1 MSVVRASLKGLQA
14 LIPIPDVPD
23 APVIGSATNVGTS
36 RAYNN
41 GSSTVTYTAAA
52 TGGTPASYTITSN
65 PGGFTGTGTSPVTIT
80 GLQSNTA
87 YTFTA
92 TATNATATS
101 AASTATSSITA
112 TTVPQAPTIG
122 TATNASAGNVSV
134 PFTAANNGGSAITGY
149 TLTSSSGLTAS
160 GASSPLTLIE
170 TVSSVFTY
178 TVTATNA
185 NGTSAASAA
194 SNSLTISLVPGVP
207 SISSVS
213 DVGTSRAFN
222 NGAASVAFTA
232 GSGPAATS
240 YTVTSSPGGYT
251 ASGASSPIVVTGL
264 QSGTSYTYAV
274 TATNA
279 IGSSSA
285 SASSS
290 SVTAT
295 TVPSTPTSVSMSKYT
310 GAVGGVT
317 YSFAAPTSTGGKA
330 ITGYNQSGIGSRTD
344 AVGTYNVSGLSEGAS
359 LTVSVTATNANGSST
374 AATATATSSAYTC
387 SAGFTL
393 SGSSCTQSALQG
405 SAIYQQQYWYAAA
418 GVSTTKYS
426 CRHGTTNACVQ
437 SFSGCSALGGQY
449 SQVACGGFSSSYNV
463 TVYNCDAQ
471 GGSLIGTGCYR
482 NVVVGYDYSCPNG
495 GSLSGSTCTTGASI
509 A

>member
-1 MSVVRASLKGLQA
+1 MSVSRASLKGLQA
-14 LIPIPDVPD
+14 AIPIPDVPD
-23 APVIGSATNVGTS
+23 APTFTVTHAPSGRG
-36 RAYNN
+36 YNN
-41 GSSTVTYTAAA
+41 GKAIITIVPAL
-52 TGGTPASYTITSN
+52 TGGIAASYSVLSS
-65 PGGFTGTGTSPVTIT
+65 GGHTATGTSEIILT
-80 GLQSNTA
+80 GLSSNTS

-92 TATNATATS
+92 KAIN
-101 AASTATSSITA
+101 STANGSFSNPSSSITA
-112 TTVPQAPTIG
+112 TTVPDAPTIG
-122 TATNASAGNVSV
+122 TATNSSAGNVSV
-134 PFTAANNGGSAITGY
+134 TFTAPVNNGGASITGY
-149 TLTSSSGLTAS
+149 TLTSSSGLTATA
-160 GASSPLTLIE
+160 ASSPITLIE

-317 YSFAAPTSTGGKA
+317 YSFAAPISTGGKT
-330 ITGYNQSGIGSRTD
+330 ITGYSQSGIGSRTD
-344 AVGTYNVSGLSEGAS
+344 AVGTYNVSGLSQGAS
-359 LTVSVTATNANGSST
+359 LTVSITATNDNGSST

-405 SAIYQQQYWYAAA
+405 SAIYQLQYWYAAA
-418 GVSTTKYS
+418 AVPTTKYS

-437 SFSGCSALGGQY
+437 SFSGCSSLGGQY
-449 SQVACGGFSSSYNV
+449 VQAACGGFSSSYNV

-482 NVVVGYDYSCPNG
+482 NVVVGYNYSCPNG